1 MNRTMLRIVLAIVLI
16 GAGWSV
22 GKAQTAV
29 ADFEITVDAPRG
41 EARVTCFRGCEWAKE
56 GTMRSPTITFQCD
69 AERCRSTFNGH
80 GRITLG
86 MPR

>member
-41 EARVTCFRGCEWAKE
+41 EARVTCFRGCEWAKK
-56 GTMRSPTITFQCD
+56 GTIPSPTITFQCD
-69 AERCRSTFNGH
+69 TERCRSTFNGH
-80 GRITLG
+80 GRITRG